1 MHVTVCTDKP
11 LARLIVVRRMS
22 VDKGLGTSVRNI
34 GYPFL
39 TSCTTFLS
47 LRSTHV
53 TIVQRETG
61 DMHSKNFTTK
71 KYCG

>member
-53 TIVQRETG
+53 TIVQRETVTCIAKI
-61 DMHSKNFTTK
+61 SQQK